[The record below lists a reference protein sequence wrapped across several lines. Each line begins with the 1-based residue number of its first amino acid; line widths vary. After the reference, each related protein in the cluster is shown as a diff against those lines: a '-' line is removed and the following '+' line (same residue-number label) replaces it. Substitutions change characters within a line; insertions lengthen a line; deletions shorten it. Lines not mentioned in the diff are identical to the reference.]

1 MILGAVLGEEAA
13 AAMRVTGVEMHLCE
27 FPLKAP
33 FRIAYADWNVMPSV
47 VCRIVTDD
55 GIEGLGEGVPDP
67 EVTGE
72 TLEATL
78 AVLTYDLA
86 PLLIG
91 RDPRDIEAMMKAF
104 RARVRG
110 VPTAVATLEI
120 AMNDLVGKAYGI
132 PAHRLYGGRTA
143 ADLDLFHVVSLGS
156 PDEMAESAAAAM
168 AEGYRGLKLK
178 LGGGTELDEVARV
191 SAVRSAVGD
200 DVPVK
205 IDANQGWGT
214 PARAIHLIRR
224 LERFAP
230 VWVEQPI
237 AQWNLEGLA
246 EVRSRVDVPIM
257 ADEAVHD
264 ARDLMAIIRLRAA
277 DLINVKLMKCG
288 GVSQAMQLI
297 HIAGSAGLAVQIGS
311 MVESGIASMAGAH
324 LAAARPEV
332 VSLET
337 SGPLLFSADGVDSPI
352 KAPRFHV
359 TDAPGLGVRLT
370 DEFPSLVRRS
380 VVIGDVV

>member
-1 MILGAVLGEEAA
+1 
-13 AAMRVTGVEMHLCE
+13 MRVTGIELYVCE
-27 FPLKAP
+27 FPLKSP
-33 FRIAYADWNVMPSV
+33 FRIAYADWTAMPSIV
-47 VCRIVTDD
+47 SRIITDE

-72 TLEATL
+72 TLEATV
-78 AVLTYDLA
+78 AVLTHDLG
-86 PLLIG
+86 PMLLG
-91 RDPRDIEAMMKAF
+91 RDPRDMEAALLAF
-104 RARVRG
+104 RRRVRG

-120 AMNDLVGKAYGI
+120 AMNDLIGKAYGI
-132 PAHRLYGGRTA
+132 PAHRLYGGRTT

-156 PDEMAESAAAAM
+156 PDEMAESSAKAIAG
-168 AEGYRGLKLK
+168 GYRGLKLK

-191 SAVRSAVGD
+191 SAVRQAVGD

-214 PARAIHLIRR
+214 PGRAIRIIRK

-230 VWVEQPI
+230 VWVEQPV

-246 EVRSRVDVPIM
+246 EVRSKVDVPIM

-264 ARDLMAIIRLRAA
+264 ARDLMSIIRLKAA
-277 DLINVKLMKCG
+277 DLINIKLMKCG
-288 GVSQAMQLI
+288 GMSQAMQLI
-297 HIAGSAGLAVQIGS
+297 HIAAGAGLAVQIGS

-324 LAAARPEV
+324 LAAAREEV

-337 SGPLLFSADGVDSPI
+337 SGPLLFSADGVESPI
-352 KAPRFHV
+352 RAPRFQV
-359 TDAPGLGVRLT
+359 ADAPGLGVRLT
-370 DEFPSLVRRS
+370 GEFQAMVRRR
-380 VVIGDVV
+380 VAIGDVV